1 MQNPFE
7 YSDTNKRYHTLEYE
21 NRRRYGGRVVKVP
34 LDAGFTCPNIDG
46 CRGRGGCT
54 YCSSR
59 GSGEHAGLPGTPLM
73 EQFRAGIETSRS
85 KWPEARYIPYF
96 QAHTNTYAPVEVLR
110 EKFEPFIGLP
120 GTVGLSIATRADC
133 LPPEVLDYLEEI
145 ARRTDLTVEL
155 GLQSAFDSTG
165 ERINRCHS
173 YAEFTAAVTELKK
186 RGIRVCVHL
195 IDGLPGE
202 DRAMMLETV
211 RRVAELPVDAVKL
224 HLLYIIKGT
233 VMGQEY
239 LEGKVRE
246 LSMEEYMGIVCD
258 QLELLPPE
266 VVIERITGDGE
277 EATLLAPLWSLKKRR
292 VMNAIDKEMARRN
305 SWQGKGRETK

>member
-1 MQNPFE
+1 MR
-7 YSDTNKRYHTLEYE
+7 TAAGT
-21 NRRRYGGRVVKVP
+21 GGRVVKVP

-73 EQFRAGIETSRS
+73 EQFRAGIEASRS

-155 GLQSAFDSTG
+155 GA
-165 ERINRCHS
+165 
-173 YAEFTAAVTELKK
+173 
-186 RGIRVCVHL
+186 
-195 IDGLPGE
+195 P
-202 DRAMMLETV
+202 V
-211 RRVAELPVDAVKL
+211 RL
-224 HLLYIIKGT
+224 
-233 VMGQEY
+233 
-239 LEGKVRE
+239 
-246 LSMEEYMGIVCD
+246 
-258 QLELLPPE
+258 
-266 VVIERITGDGE
+266 
-277 EATLLAPLWSLKKRR
+277 
-292 VMNAIDKEMARRN
+292 
-305 SWQGKGRETK
+305 

>member
-1 MQNPFE
+1 MMQNPFE

-59 GSGEHAGLPGTPLM
+59 GSGEHAGLPSTPLM
-73 EQFRAGIETSRS
+73 EQFRAGIEASRS
-85 KWPEARYIPYF
+85 KWPKAQYIPYF
-96 QAHTNTYAPVEVLR
+96 QAHTNTYAPVEKLR
-110 EKFEPFIGLP
+110 EKFEPLIGLP

-145 ARRTDLTVEL
+145 ANRTDLTVEL

-165 ERINRCHS
+165 ERINRCHT
-173 YAEFTAAVTELKK
+173 YQEFVDAVQALKQ

-195 IDGLPGE
+195 INGLPGE
-202 DRAMMLETV
+202 DRSMMLETV

-224 HLLYIIKGT
+224 HLLYIIEGT
-233 VMGQEY
+233 VMAQEY
-239 LEGKVRE
+239 PG
-246 LSMEEYMGIVCD
+246 GQGPGAFHGGVCGHH
-258 QLELLPPE
+258 L
-266 VVIERITGDGE
+266 
-277 EATLLAPLWSLKKRR
+277 
-292 VMNAIDKEMARRN
+292 
-305 SWQGKGRETK
+305 

>member
-1 MQNPFE
+1 M
-7 YSDTNKRYHTLEYE
+7 
-21 NRRRYGGRVVKVP
+21 
-34 LDAGFTCPNIDG
+34 
-46 CRGRGGCT
+46 
-54 YCSSR
+54 
-59 GSGEHAGLPGTPLM
+59 
-73 EQFRAGIETSRS
+73 
-85 KWPEARYIPYF
+85 
-96 QAHTNTYAPVEVLR
+96 
-110 EKFEPFIGLP
+110 
-120 GTVGLSIATRADC
+120 
-133 LPPEVLDYLEEI
+133 LDYLEEI

-173 YAEFTAAVTELKK
+173 YTEFTAAVTELKK

-246 LSMEEYMGIVCD
+246 LSMEEYVGIVCD

>member
-73 EQFRAGIETSRS
+73 EQFRAGIEASRS

-133 LPPEVLDYLEEI
+133 LSPEVLDYLEEI
-145 ARRTDLTVEL
+145 AR
-155 GLQSAFDSTG
+155 Q
-165 ERINRCHS
+165 
-173 YAEFTAAVTELKK
+173 
-186 RGIRVCVHL
+186 
-195 IDGLPGE
+195 
-202 DRAMMLETV
+202 M
-211 RRVAELPVDAVKL
+211 KL
-224 HLLYIIKGT
+224 LL
-233 VMGQEY
+233 
-239 LEGKVRE
+239 
-246 LSMEEYMGIVCD
+246 
-258 QLELLPPE
+258 
-266 VVIERITGDGE
+266 
-277 EATLLAPLWSLKKRR
+277 
-292 VMNAIDKEMARRN
+292 
-305 SWQGKGRETK
+305 